1 MSKAS
6 DPYEIATYLRAQLPG
21 YLELLRQMV
30 SINSFTANPQGV
42 NALAEVTADI
52 FAELGFDDERVQS
65 ADYLYGEHLI
75 LTRPATTGDDAPL
88 LGFISHL
95 DTVYPAIEEETNDFF
110 WRVEGDRLYGPGTV
124 DIKGGTVMIYAV
136 LDCLRE
142 FYPELFESVTWRI
155 MLNAAEEALNLD
167 FGELCRAQLAG
178 AVAALVFEGGELDSD
193 SEFRLVTSRKG
204 MARYHMTV
212 EGKAAHAGSSHD
224 QGANAIVQLADVIQ
238 QVASYTD
245 YEREITFNVGT
256 VLGGTV
262 INRVPHQASSSVE
275 MRAFDPDIFQEGV
288 DKMLELNQYCSV
300 RSYDNGYPCKV
311 RVVLSHSWEP
321 WPENPG
327 TERLLAAWQAAA
339 DYLGMSVVPEAR
351 GGLSDGNLIWRD
363 LPTIDGLGPAGANAH
378 CSERS
383 EDGSKDQEYALASS
397 YVPKALLNVA
407 AIVRLLSEETAG
419 S

>member
-1 MSKAS
+1 
-6 DPYEIATYLRAQLPG
+6 
-21 YLELLRQMV
+21 MV

-42 NALAEVTADI
+42 NALAELTADV
-52 FAELGFDDERVQS
+52 FAELGFEDERIQS

-75 LTRPATTGDDAPL
+75 LTREAEVDDAPL
-88 LGFISHL
+88 VGLISHL
-95 DTVYPAIEEETNDFF
+95 DTVYPAIEEETNDFY
-110 WRVEGDRLYGPGTV
+110 WRVDGDRLYGPGTV

-142 FYPELFESVTWRI
+142 FYPELYERVTWRI

-167 FGELCRAQLAG
+167 FGELCQERLAG
-178 AVAALVFEGGELDSD
+178 TVAALVFEGGELDSD
-193 SEFRLVTSRKG
+193 SEFRIVTSRKG

-245 YEREITFNVGT
+245 YERQITFNVGT

-288 DKMLELNQYCSV
+288 DKMLALNQYCSV
-300 RSYDNGYPCKV
+300 RSYDKGYPCKV

-327 TERLLAAWQAAA
+327 TQSLLAAWQAAA
-339 DYLGMSVVPEAR
+339 DYLELSVVPEAR

-407 AIVRLLSEETAG
+407 AIVRLLTNQTSGA
-419 S
+419 